1 MIDAAV
7 TFALVALSL
16 AAACFLWRLFRGPT
30 IADRVLA
37 LDGLLMVVTCGI
49 MVDATQVDSVS
60 ILDTNLIVALVAF
73 VGTGILARYV
83 AERGNL

>member
-7 TFALVALSL
+7 TFALMTLTA

-30 IADRVLA
+30 VADRVLA

-49 MVDATQVDSVS
+49 MIDATQVDSVS
-60 ILDTNLIVALVAF
+60 ILDTNLVVALVAF

>member
-7 TFALVALSL
+7 TFALITLTV

-30 IADRVLA
+30 VADRVLA

-49 MVDATQVDSVS
+49 MIDATQVDSVS
-60 ILDTNLIVALVAF
+60 ILDTNLVVALIAF